1 MHILEDNSLP
11 ISPDEGKAEENFPF
25 QSYIPSASRH
35 FTGDELLPVY
45 PQQNSAFGADVYG
58 KIRVEGTGEIILVD
72 NANCSA
78 LSQFNFAEN
87 GTQIWQLWLYY

>member
-1 MHILEDNSLP
+1 
-11 ISPDEGKAEENFPF
+11 
-25 QSYIPSASRH
+25 
-35 FTGDELLPVY
+35 LLPVY

-72 NANCSA
+72 DNACSCGG

-87 GTQIWQLWLYY
+87 GTQRLYSDPINL